1 MAVTRRTHLSG
12 GGRRSYR
19 DTTVACHQWLRSNYM
34 RKLCISSYWH
44 SGLFQRLVTST
55 GQRATN
61 ELGPEP
67 CKNMCLQHLLIWSSI
82 TCTLYIYML
91 HLFIQ
96 DNAVTESSSREQTLI
111 TNSAEMYSPSRLFM
125 SMIRAKISEFVVC
138 RMCSLLGMSR

>member
-67 CKNMCLQHLLIWSSI
+67 CKN
-82 TCTLYIYML
+82 
-91 HLFIQ
+91 
-96 DNAVTESSSREQTLI
+96 TLI

>member
-19 DTTVACHQWLRSNYM
+19 DTTVACHQWL
-34 RKLCISSYWH
+34 
-44 SGLFQRLVTST
+44 RLVTST